1 MVRFQTAVDKITGK
15 ENTGMKV
22 LLMKSVEDLGIGGEV
37 VNVTNGYAR
46 NFLFP
51 RNLAIKATPSA
62 AKTAQFYRAKALEEQ
77 AETINQSEQLASKLT
92 GLVLEI
98 TSSADDNGHLYGS
111 VTERQIS
118 NALKEEGY
126 DIDAEHVLLNEHIKE
141 TGEFPVPVKVYGD
154 IRSEIIIK
162 ILSEKD

>member
-1 MVRFQTAVDKITGK
+1 
-15 ENTGMKV
+15 MKV

-62 AKTAQFYRAKALEEQ
+62 VKSAQFYRAKALEEQ
-77 AETINQSEQLASKLT
+77 AETINQSELLAEKLS

-98 TSSADDNGHLYGS
+98 TSSSDDSGHLYGS
-111 VTERQIS
+111 VTERHIS
-118 NALKEEGY
+118 DVLKEAGF
-126 DIDAEHVLLNEHIKE
+126 DIDAEHVLLSEHIKD

-154 IRSEIIIK
+154 IRSEIIVK
-162 ILSEKD
+162 ILPETD

>member
-1 MVRFQTAVDKITGK
+1 
-15 ENTGMKV
+15 MKV

-62 AKTAQFYRAKALEEQ
+62 VKSAQFYRAKALEEQ
-77 AETINQSEQLASKLT
+77 AETINQSELLAEKLS

-98 TSSADDNGHLYGS
+98 TSSSDDSGHLYGS

-118 NALKEEGY
+118 DVLKEAGF
-126 DIDAEHVLLNEHIKE
+126 DIDAEHVLLSEHIKD

-154 IRSEIIIK
+154 IRSEIIVK
-162 ILSEKD
+162 ILPETD